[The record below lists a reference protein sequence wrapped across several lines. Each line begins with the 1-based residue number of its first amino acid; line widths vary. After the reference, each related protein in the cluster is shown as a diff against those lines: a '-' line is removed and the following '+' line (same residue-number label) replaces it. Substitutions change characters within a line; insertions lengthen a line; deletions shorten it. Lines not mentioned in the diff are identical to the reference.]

1 MTSSSSVGWNLNPG
15 ANAVGGGAGSDGV
28 SRRILFEIFFLG
40 WLLGFVWKE
49 EGYR

>member
-28 SRRILFEIFFLG
+28 SRRILFEIFFFGVVARVCL
-40 WLLGFVWKE
+40 
-49 EGYR
+49 EGGRI